1 MSVSRSSSDRLQQ
14 QTRPPLVAL
23 ADAEAV
29 KPRLRGWMHLGI
41 FEVSLVVGTLLI
53 VAARGPKAT
62 TATAVYV
69 ASVSGLFGASALYHR
84 GNWTAVVKRR
94 LQRLDHAMIFVLF
107 AGSATPLFLLAVPG
121 TYGAVCLAV
130 VWSLAA
136 VAAGGHLLRM
146 HAPDWVL
153 AVALAGLSGVG
164 ALALPG
170 VWQHV
175 GVAAA
180 LLVVAGGVLYVL
192 GALSLHWHRPDPWP
206 SIFGYHEV
214 FHSFVGAA
222 AACHFVAIAMVVL

>member
-1 MSVSRSSSDRLQQ
+1 MSVSRSSPDRIPQR
-14 QTRPPLVAL
+14 RPAL
-23 ADAEAV
+23 ASVPDSDVV
-29 KPRLRGWMHLGI
+29 KPRLRGWMHLGL
-41 FEVSLVVGTLLI
+41 FEISLVVGTLLI
-53 VAARGPKAT
+53 VAARGPKAA
-62 TATAVYV
+62 TATAIYA
-69 ASVSGLFGASALYHR
+69 ASVSGLFGASSLYHR

-121 TYGAVCLAV
+121 VYGVIGVIV

-136 VAAGGHLLRM
+136 LAASVHLLRM
-146 HAPDWVL
+146 HAPDRVL
-153 AVALAGLSGVG
+153 AAAFAGLSGVG

-192 GALSLHWHRPDPWP
+192 GAVSLHRHSPDPWP

-214 FHSFVGAA
+214 FHAYVGAA
-222 AACHFVAIAMVVL
+222 AACHYVAIALVVL